1 MNESELFLSLLIEKS
16 FRNAFIYQRKI
27 SKQKA
32 KNMKKKFAI
41 LLLAILA
48 VSALS
53 FTAGA
58 YAFPFM
64 SWNTV
69 PNTPSAHQSGLPL
82 HRVSL
87 QQSCVRMDGNITEWA
102 TTPKATPVLGMI
114 EAQSRTTVESTT
126 ARQGFSATAIWT
138 TNTTRPIAAFRTPE
152 NFTYTLY
159 AARLV
164 KGNYSALDFNG
175 YNWFMNGTWNVWK
188 ATFNFT
194 IITGTSGIQSVT
206 TTQSFV
212 SLAKEA
218 IGNLT
223 VTSDWS
229 NFNLTIGDIPSLL
242 GTVICYRISV
252 GMFNPFMLSC
262 DTTSNTV
269 TPADL
274 NSIANAYGSM
284 PGWGNYNL
292 RMDPCLDFKVD
303 ICDLSTA
310 AANLNSPQ

>member
-1 MNESELFLSLLIEKS
+1 MRTKGEK
-16 FRNAFIYQRKI
+16 
-27 SKQKA
+27 
-32 KNMKKKFAI
+32 MKRKFAI

-48 VSALS
+48 VSSLS

-58 YAFPFM
+58 YACPFM

-69 PNTPSAHQSGLPL
+69 PKPSSGPPFGPSFG
-82 HRVSL
+82 HSFYRFSF
-87 QQSCVRMDGNITEWA
+87 QQSCVRMDGVMTEWL

-114 EAQSRTTVESTT
+114 EAQSRTLVSNTT

-138 TNTTRPIAAFRTPE
+138 TNTTRPIAAFRALE
-152 NFTYTLY
+152 NFTYTFY

-164 KGNYSALDFNG
+164 KGNYSALDPTSTIS
-175 YNWFMNGTWNVWK
+175 WFMNGTWNVWSVK
-188 ATFNFT
+188 TNFT
-194 IITGTSGIQSVT
+194 IITDSSGNILSVT
-206 TTQSFV
+206 NTQSFV
-212 SLAKEA
+212 ALAKEA

-223 VTSDWS
+223 VASGWT
-229 NFNLTIGDIPSLL
+229 NFTLTIGDIPSLT
-242 GTVICYRISV
+242 GPVIFYRISSA
-252 GMFNPFMLSC
+252 MFNPFIIGFGS
-262 DTTSNTV
+262 SNMV

-274 NSIANAYGSM
+274 QSIANAYGST

-292 RMDPCLDFKVD
+292 RLDPCLDFKVD

>member
-1 MNESELFLSLLIEKS
+1 MNENELFLSLLFEKD

-58 YAFPFM
+58 YAWPFM
-64 SWNTV
+64 CWNTV
-69 PNTPSAHQSGLPL
+69 PDHPSDFPFHMFSFN
-82 HRVSL
+82 
-87 QQSCVRMDGNITEWA
+87 QSCVRMDGFITEWQ
-102 TTPKATPVLGMI
+102 TTPTATPVLGMI
-114 EAQSRTTVESTT
+114 NAQSRTIVTNTT
-126 ARQGFSATAIWT
+126 TRQGFCATAIWT
-138 TNTTRPIAAFRTPE
+138 TNTTRPFAAFGVPG
-152 NFTYTLY
+152 NFTYSFD

-164 KGNYSALDFNG
+164 KGNYSALDPTSSIS
-175 YNWFMNGTWNVWK
+175 WFMNGTWNVWSVK
-188 ATFNFT
+188 TNFT
-194 IITGTSGIQSVT
+194 IITDSSGDVLSAT
-206 TTQSFV
+206 NTQSFV
-212 SLAKEA
+212 VLAKGA

-223 VTSDWS
+223 VASGWHSFT
-229 NFNLTIGDIPSLL
+229 LTIGDVPSLT
-242 GTVICYRISV
+242 GSVIFYRISYR
-252 GMFNPFMLSC
+252 MFNPFIIGFGDS
-262 DTTSNTV
+262 DRV

-274 NSIANAYGSM
+274 HSIANAYGSI
-284 PGWGNYNL
+284 PGRGNYNL

-310 AANLNSPQ
+310 AANLNSAQ

>member
-1 MNESELFLSLLIEKS
+1 
-16 FRNAFIYQRKI
+16 
-27 SKQKA
+27 
-32 KNMKKKFAI
+32 MKKKFAV

-48 VSALS
+48 FSALS

-58 YAFPFM
+58 YAEHNISSTTVPSTPSGNEFQEAPGQNAMPFM
-64 SWNTV
+64 SWNTF
-69 PNTPSAHQSGLPL
+69 PNPPSDHAFQ
-82 HRVSL
+82 RVSF
-87 QQSCVRMDGNITEWA
+87 QQTCVRMDGNITEWA
-102 TTPKATPVLGMI
+102 TTPTATPVLGMI
-114 EAQSRTTVESTT
+114 EAQSRTTVGSTT
-126 ARQGFSATAIWT
+126 AHQGFSATAIWT

-164 KGNYSALDFNG
+164 MGNYSALDFNG

-194 IITGTSGIQSVT
+194 IITGSSGIQSVT

-212 SLAKEA
+212 ALAKEA

-223 VTSDWS
+223 VTSNWS
-229 NFNLTIGDIPSLL
+229 NFNLTIGNIPSLT
-242 GTVICYRISV
+242 GTVICYRISSR
-252 GMFNPFMLSC
+252 MFNPFIIGC
-262 DTTSNTV
+262 DSSNTV
-269 TPADL
+269 TQADL
-274 NSIANAYGSM
+274 LSITNAYGSM
-284 PGWGNYNL
+284 PGWGNYNI

-310 AANLNSPQ
+310 AANLNSAQ